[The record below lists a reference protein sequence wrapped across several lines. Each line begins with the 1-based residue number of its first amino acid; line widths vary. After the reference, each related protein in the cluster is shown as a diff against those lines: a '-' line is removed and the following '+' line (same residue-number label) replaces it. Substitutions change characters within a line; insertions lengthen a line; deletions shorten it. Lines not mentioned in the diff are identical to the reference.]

1 MAVGESGPCAVSK
14 GFWKSACRWK
24 WYMEKWLSW
33 WESVFPTAVLSS
45 VTGHYALHGCSANWP
60 NKWTQFASSF
70 TAGARRVLVFWWD
83 VSLLLIIDLLQ
94 VSTDKAITVY
104 FRVMEFPVTSRLQN
118 GWTWMILVFFCSLNG
133 CMILCLRVQLL
144 ILFFFMEMR
153 NYWLFFFFLVISVHH
168 NYRDTRTFRCW
179 QGAYSPVLL
188 WQDRPAA
195 KWMVSWVC
203 LTNGKKKAMCY
214 LDREFKIYICFWI
227 IIIIIIC

>member
-1 MAVGESGPCAVSK
+1 MAVGESGPFAVSK
-14 GFWKSACRWK
+14 GFWKSACNDIWK
-24 WYMEKWLSW
+24 NDCHGEEVS
-33 WESVFPTAVLSS
+33 FPTVVLSS

-104 FRVMEFPVTSRLQN
+104 FRIMEFPVTSRLQN

-133 CMILCLRVQLL
+133 CMILCLRVKLL

-153 NYWLFFFFLVISVHH
+153 NYWLFFF
-168 NYRDTRTFRCW
+168 
-179 QGAYSPVLL
+179 
-188 WQDRPAA
+188 
-195 KWMVSWVC
+195 SW
-203 LTNGKKKAMCY
+203 
-214 LDREFKIYICFWI
+214 
-227 IIIIIIC
+227 